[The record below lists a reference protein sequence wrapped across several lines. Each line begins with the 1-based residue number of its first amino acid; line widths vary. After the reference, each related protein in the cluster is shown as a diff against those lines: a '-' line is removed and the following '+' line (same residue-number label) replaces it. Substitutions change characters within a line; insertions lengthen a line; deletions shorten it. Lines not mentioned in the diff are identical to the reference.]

1 MRAELA
7 LGRVRDTEADFWAK
21 MSKPAIGCWEWSKY
35 CSAAG
40 YGTTTWLSKDWYA
53 HRLSHYLMT
62 GEKPE
67 VVMHTCDNPGCCNP
81 LHLVG
86 GTHADNIRDR
96 DSKGRQHRPR
106 GIKNSQNKHSDKTIL
121 EIRYRCSKGETQVSL
136 AKEFNMSF
144 QHVSDIVRRKKWV
157 HI

>member
-21 MSKPAIGCWEWSKY
+21 MSKPAIGCWEWSL
-35 CSAAG
+35 SLSPTG
-40 YGTTTWLSKDWYA
+40 YGKATYKSKGWRA
-53 HRLSHYLMT
+53 HRLAHYLMT

-81 LHLVG
+81 LHLVAG
-86 GTHADNIRDR
+86 SHKANMKDMTLKN
-96 DSKGRQHRPR
+96 RQHRPQ
-106 GIKNSQNKHSDKTIL
+106 GTKHSQNKYSDDMIL
-121 EIRYRCSKGETQVSL
+121 EIRDRHSKGETQAHLSREYGICTGYVS
-136 AKEFNMSF
+136 
-144 QHVSDIVRRKKWV
+144 QIVRRIRWA